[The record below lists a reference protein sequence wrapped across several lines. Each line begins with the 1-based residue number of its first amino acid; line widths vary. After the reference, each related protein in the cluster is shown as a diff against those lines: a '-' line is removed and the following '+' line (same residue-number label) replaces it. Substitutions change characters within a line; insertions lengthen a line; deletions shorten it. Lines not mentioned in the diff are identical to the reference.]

1 MPTSITRMVC
11 DVRIGT
17 SGFHYKHWKG
27 SFYPERMPSAA
38 MIEFQL
44 QKFDTV
50 ELNNSFYRL
59 PNYRPMFATHTIPL
73 RNSSSGYFVPR
84 HSIPS
89 FHNVRIIERK
99 SV

>member
-1 MPTSITRMVC
+1 M
-11 DVRIGT
+11 
-17 SGFHYKHWKG
+17 
-27 SFYPERMPSAA
+27 
-38 MIEFQL
+38 

-59 PNYRPMFATHTIPL
+59 PTAEAFRASYRPMFATHTIPL